1 MRNPHM
7 GSLSGFDA
15 VFESEY
21 ESTKKKD
28 QEKRLTDLLR
38 LVQDLES
45 GSPPPRRERSEV
57 PREQTQS
64 DETLEEKLKRA
75 FEAGWEA
82 HAKVV
87 REQEE
92 NHDVNREHLVL
103 EKPGVSVRINE
114 DGNVERRQ
122 VYGHSPNDKTTRG
135 MKDLPRDTWEDLGMP
150 DMFPE
155 MPELPRAKA
164 GRRLLD
170 GKKIYTMPDLG
181 AYFNAIPIEFLFLAL
196 VLVAFVFF
204 IVVVIFTARSRRRR
218 NTVPRYAIH
227 PTKPVQVKYEPTPG
241 PSFEDSV
248 RLEVK
253 KQLNSLGETLR
264 KRDHKLL
271 RLGA

>member
-1 MRNPHM
+1 M
-7 GSLSGFDA
+7 GALSGFDA

-21 ESTKKKD
+21 QSSKKKD

-45 GSPPPRRERSEV
+45 GTPQPRRERSEV
-57 PREQTQS
+57 PSEQPQT

-92 NHDVNREHLVL
+92 NHDVHREHLVL

-122 VYGHSPNDKTTRG
+122 VYGHSPNEKATKG

-155 MPELPRAKA
+155 MPDFPKAKA

-170 GKKIYTMPDLG
+170 GQKVYTMPDFK
-181 AYFNAIPIEFLFLAL
+181 AYFDAIPIEFLFLAL
-196 VLVAFVFF
+196 LLVAFVFF
-204 IVVVIFTARSRRRR
+204 IVVVIFTARARRRR
-218 NTVPRYAIH
+218 QFNASRYQALPPR
-227 PTKPVQVKYEPTPG
+227 KVQVKYDPVPG

-253 KQLNSLGETLR
+253 KQLNSLGESLR

-271 RLGA
+271 KLGA